1 MTAPA
6 APLVADELTNAQW
19 RRATRSLD
27 EIKADLEQAGRDL
40 AALETGELTWQEYD
54 ETLRNGGLQD
64 MAIDQAAER
73 VAELERELAYAENG
87 EQEK

>member
-6 APLVADELTNAQW
+6 APLVAAELKNAQW
-19 RRATRSLD
+19 RRATRSLED
-27 EIKADLEQAGRDL
+27 IRADLEQAGRDL

-64 MAIDQAAER
+64 MAIEQAVVR
-73 VAELERELAYAENG
+73 LRELERELAHASAETP
-87 EQEK
+87 Q